1 MSTNFDWI
9 RDQLSG
15 ASTPEGQASAVLELL
30 TRWDAMEVPEEFRE
44 DTLKL
49 FTDLAMG
56 HTLYLP
62 NPDEVWVDAR
72 AGDLVIR
79 DIVRVKRDAFTGVL
93 GTVHNG
99 RVGVIVGVRYGD
111 IVVRSTKSPSSTVR
125 GTPRSCF
132 KSVSDNLT

>member
-111 IVVRSTKSPSSTVR
+111 IVVRSTDDKEPFLDGTRYSPFMLQKRVR
-125 GTPRSCF
+125 
-132 KSVSDNLT
+132 